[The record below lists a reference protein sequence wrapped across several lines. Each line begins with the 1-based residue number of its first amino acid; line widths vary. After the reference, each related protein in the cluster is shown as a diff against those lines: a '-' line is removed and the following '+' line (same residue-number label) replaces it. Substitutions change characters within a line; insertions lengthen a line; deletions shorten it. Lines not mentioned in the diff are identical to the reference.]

1 MNRISRLLKSFA
13 ALALIAVMAFSSV
26 PAFAVGQSTS
36 MAERGDKY
44 IVNVNGL
51 NFRKGPG
58 LGYGVIT
65 SLKKGTTLTYIS
77 NTEGWWKVYTSNGKV
92 GYVDRQYLTQDTTEK
107 SGNYFVTA
115 TELRIR
121 KAPKTSAGV
130 LGKVKKGTMVT
141 ITKLNG
147 DWGYLAAG
155 AGVKGW
161 VALEYLSHV
170 NSSTS
175 ISDTKVSSK
184 TTIYEVTANVLNVR
198 ASGSTRARRIDAI
211 REGEDVIITKTDDD
225 WVQVVYKKGGKLR
238 NGWVKLDYL
247 AKK

>member
-1 MNRISRLLKSFA
+1 MRLNRLIKSAAAVLLVLV
-13 ALALIAVMAFSSV
+13 LAVASL

-51 NFRKGPG
+51 NFRTGPG
-58 LGYGVIT
+58 LGYRVQT
-65 SLKKGTTLTYIS
+65 SLKKGTVLTYVS
-77 NTEGWWKVYTSNGKV
+77 NTDGWWKMYTSNGKL

-115 TELRIR
+115 SELRIR
-121 KAPKTSAGV
+121 KAPKLSAGV

-141 ITKLNG
+141 VTKLNG
-147 DWGYLAAG
+147 DWGYVAAG
-155 AGVKGW
+155 AGKQGW

-170 NSSTS
+170 NSSVS
-175 ISDTKVSSK
+175 ISDSK
-184 TTIYEVTANVLNVR
+184 PKSNVIYEVKADVLNVR
-198 ASGSTRARRIDAI
+198 ASGSTKAKRIDTV
-211 REGEDVIITKTDDD
+211 REGEDCIITKVDDD
-225 WVQVVYKKGGKLR
+225 WVQVVYKKGGKLK

-247 AKK
+247 EKK